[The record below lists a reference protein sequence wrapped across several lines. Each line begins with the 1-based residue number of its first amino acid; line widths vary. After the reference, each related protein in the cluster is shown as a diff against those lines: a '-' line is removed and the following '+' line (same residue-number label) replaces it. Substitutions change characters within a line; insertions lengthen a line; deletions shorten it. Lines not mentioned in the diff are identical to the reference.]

1 MLMNMGN
8 LCLNSFRHAISVFRF
23 FLLFTIISLDIYEN
37 ETNNIGNLLEKEP
50 AVSVQCI
57 RIR

>member
-1 MLMNMGN
+1 MNMGN
-8 LCLNSFRHAISVFRF
+8 LCLNSSRHAISVFRF

-37 ETNNIGNLLEKEP
+37 ETNNVGNLLEKEL